1 MKQGLK
7 HLVFSAVMI
16 IAGLTCIMFY
26 GVYTQR
32 MIYQEST
39 RDMLAV
45 YEQVNKTF
53 YMFAQRNWNI
63 LSNWADE
70 LEKLSHEEEKR
81 REQRGKRYAA
91 VERIH

>member
-7 HLVFSAVMI
+7 HLVFSAAMI
-16 IAGLTCIMFY
+16 IAVLTCIVFY

-32 MIYQEST
+32 MIYQESA

-53 YMFAQRNWNI
+53 
-63 LSNWADE
+63 
-70 LEKLSHEEEKR
+70 
-81 REQRGKRYAA
+81 
-91 VERIH
+91 